1 MKFDVV
7 WGEIEKLPQFLPVP
21 KSGQSID
28 DDECEHVAL
37 EMATI
42 GDIETILAEEPDFI
56 GGPDWYTPNAIMVLK
71 WVMEWAKA
79 EKVSPADGVF
89 LALRLIQKH

>member
-21 KSGQSID
+21 KPGQSI

-42 GDIETILAEEPDFI
+42 GDIETFLAEEPDCI
-56 GGPDWYTPNAIMVLK
+56 EGPDWCTPNTIMTLK
-71 WVMEWAKA
+71 WLVEWAKA
-79 EKVSPADGVF
+79 EKVGPADGVCG
-89 LALRLIQKH
+89 